1 MKLKEFLRK
10 IDAMDIYEKD
20 FDTILNL
27 LNNTNDRFFV
37 KVMEEV
43 VNGNLFFSDF
53 ERVFQDESYAE
64 ILKTNLEAQKK
75 LENDITKLVEF
86 RRNILL
92 ESNYTNEAAT
102 TKIGMT
108 QQFEG
113 DQYKNF
119 YSTQAQ
125 NTVKELYYQLFD
137 STESESDIV
146 KAAKIKIYDTIF
158 NNQGELTRDD
168 MLFFKKSQILPI
180 DFSYQI
186 LNRSDLNFMIKYS
199 LTEDEMKKIKALS
212 IFLKR
217 NNVG

>member
-146 KAAKIKIYDTIF
+146 KAAKIKIYDTMF